1 MIRKWI
7 KDISSKSNAFALGE
21 IATTEEWKHILD
33 GSNRQPVLLFK
44 HSRRCS
50 LSDVALTRVL
60 HLKSEIEERAKMYI
74 VNVLNRKSLSQIIA
88 DDLGIRHESP
98 QVLLLHRGHV
108 QAHAS
113 HNAIDAR
120 WIRSALQAL
129 NA

>member
-1 MIRKWI
+1 MIGKWI
-7 KDISSKSNAFALGE
+7 KDISSKSKAFALGE
-21 IATTEEWKHILD
+21 IATSEEWKRILA
-33 GSNRQPVLLFK
+33 GSHRQPVLLFK

-50 LSDVALTRVL
+50 LSDVALARVL
-60 HLKSEIEERAKMYI
+60 NLKSEIEERAQIYI
-74 VNVLNRKSLSQIIA
+74 VNVVNRKSLSQFIA

-98 QVLLLHRGHV
+98 QILLIHRGHV

-129 NA
+129 NT

>member
-7 KDISSKSNAFALGE
+7 KDISRQSNAFALGE
-21 IATTEEWKHILD
+21 IATTEDWKRILA
-33 GSNRQPVLLFK
+33 GSRHQPVLLFK

-50 LSDVALTRVL
+50 LSDVALARVL
-60 HLKSEIEERAKMYI
+60 NLKSEIEDHAVMYI
-74 VNVLNRKSLSQIIA
+74 VNVVNRKSLSQVIA

-98 QVLLLHRGHV
+98 QVLLLHGGHV

>member
-7 KDISSKSNAFALGE
+7 KDLSSKSNAFALRE
-21 IATTEEWKHILD
+21 IATTEEWKRILD

-60 HLKSEIEERAKMYI
+60 NMKSEIEGHALMYI
-74 VNVLNRKSLSQIIA
+74 VNVVNRKSLSQIIA
-88 DDLGIRHESP
+88 NDLGIGHESP
-98 QVLLLHRGHV
+98 QVLLLHRGNV

-113 HNAIDAR
+113 HNAIDAH
-120 WIRSALQAL
+120 WVRSALQAL